1 MDTERTARSEGSAV
15 FAFAVLFSYNGCVN
29 EDLGKGA
36 SGMEET
42 NAFSETVIQQL
53 QQALL
58 AWYRAHHRD
67 LPWRREISAYR
78 TWVS

>member
-58 AWYRAHHRD
+58 AW
-67 LPWRREISAYR
+67 
-78 TWVS
+78 